1 MDTQDAEDDMMDD
14 MMDDWFIESLKT
26 PAVGVLSLGLRGLGL
41 RGLGLRGL
49 GLGAGFNCALCT
61 RREGTLEGSSI
72 RCAQAQT
79 HLSVSRVLFH
89 FRYKDLYVYHLDHP
103 TRVIEWTSEKTICV
117 AGFGSG
123 RNEIL
128 ELHLPPKLFAD
139 ENKGLCAQ
147 RDFKVVHGG
156 FTDGPIHCLRHI
168 PGTRCVVTNDGRSS
182 SLQVWDVGGDESD
195 VIRRTSSIEVD
206 AADPPGLAEGERGSQ
221 VAAGPTAQPSVL
233 HGSLLGHV
241 QLTRL
246 ASENTCCYTLET
258 ESSEPLSSLQF
269 VSPSVFL
276 ACCRNGNLY
285 AVDTRNPSLPPP
297 TPVPPPAAVPMDP
310 IHWCMDA
317 SAGGSSPD
325 AAGCRVARL
334 SSSAEVVVSDL
345 RYPGS
350 PTHRALLDIRTDGS
364 ALDHLRVSWAPAL
377 EDCVAVSVFLPPIHN
392 IPSRGQQRT
401 VSTIH
406 SVDDALLPP
415 PETPDGGPE
424 PLRSRPEV
432 VLHGLTELLPC
443 PGFCLG
449 NRHNCAPLGLPVPAC
464 CLRSPTGQKGPIGL
478 LLQFDGIPHRRCPP
492 AGSGIAATAGT
503 DHLAATALVGRL
515 NNGGVEHGPLRLNVP
530 RLPRYMVKALPEVG
544 VEALSDRRLCQTFPA
559 DPHDTFGSA
568 RSDRH
573 SPPPSQPTH
582 HQVVI
587 RFDGGVQIFSMST
600 WGPDAREQQVLFQHR
615 DHSLPPSE
623 CSGPTAGAVRTTSHA
638 WHPDRPHT
646 LLSAATDG
654 SVHVWDW
661 VDPRPAQD

>member
-1 MDTQDAEDDMMDD
+1 MDTQDAENDMMDD

-26 PAVGVLSLGLRGLGL
+26 
-41 RGLGLRGL
+41 
-49 GLGAGFNCALCT
+49 
-61 RREGTLEGSSI
+61 
-72 RCAQAQT
+72 
-79 HLSVSRVLFH
+79 
-89 FRYKDLYVYHLDHP
+89 YKDLYVYHLDHP

-128 ELHLPPKLFAD
+128 ELQLPPKLFAD

-206 AADPPGLAEGERGSQ
+206 AADPPGPAEGERGSQ

-246 ASENTCCYTLET
+246 ASENTCCYTLEA

-285 AVDTRNPSLPPP
+285 AVDTRSPSLPPP

-377 EDCVAVSVFLPPIHN
+377 EDCVAVS
-392 IPSRGQQRT
+392 G
-401 VSTIH
+401 
-406 SVDDALLPP
+406 
-415 PETPDGGPE
+415 
-424 PLRSRPEV
+424 
-432 VLHGLTELLPC
+432 
-443 PGFCLG
+443 
-449 NRHNCAPLGLPVPAC
+449 
-464 CLRSPTGQKGPIGL
+464 
-478 LLQFDGIPHRRCPP
+478 
-492 AGSGIAATAGT
+492 
-503 DHLAATALVGRL
+503 
-515 NNGGVEHGPLRLNVP
+515 
-530 RLPRYMVKALPEVG
+530 
-544 VEALSDRRLCQTFPA
+544 
-559 DPHDTFGSA
+559 
-568 RSDRH
+568 
-573 SPPPSQPTH
+573 
-582 HQVVI
+582 
-587 RFDGGVQIFSMST
+587 FDGGVQIFSMST

-615 DHSLPPSE
+615 GHSLPPSE
-623 CSGPTAGAVRTTSHA
+623 CSGPTAGGVRTTSHA